1 MAKQSKK
8 SPEKVFR
15 IGHVSASIFLNDA
28 ASDSGSRSF
37 RSVNVQRSYRDGDET
52 KFTSSFSLAD
62 LPQAIRV
69 LQLAQ
74 QHVEQAEAEVGG

>member
-1 MAKQSKK
+1 MAKQQKK

-15 IGHVSASIFLNDA
+15 IGHVSASVFLNDA
-28 ASDSGSRSF
+28 SSEGNARSF

-52 KFTSSFSLAD
+52 KFSSSFTLAD
-62 LPQAIRV
+62 LPTAIRV

-74 QHVEQAEAEVGG
+74 QHVEQAEAEIGG